1 MVGGYGGNYLY
12 LSKAEVYDPVI
23 DQWSQLPDMPTARG
37 DLMCV
42 AVAGEMYVLG
52 GYYDVSKFTDS

>member
-1 MVGGYGGNYLY
+1 MVGGYGADYSYLNT
-12 LSKAEVYDPVI
+12 AEVYDPVK
-23 DQWSQLPDMPTARG
+23 DQWSKLPNMPTARG